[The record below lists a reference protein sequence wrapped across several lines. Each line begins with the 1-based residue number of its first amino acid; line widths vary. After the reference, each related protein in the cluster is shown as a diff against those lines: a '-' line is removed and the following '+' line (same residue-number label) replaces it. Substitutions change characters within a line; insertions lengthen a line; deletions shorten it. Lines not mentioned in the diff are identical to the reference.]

1 MHHCRVFLVVVLMLF
16 SASACA
22 ADRED
27 VQIKKQPE
35 IQQVRPKK
43 PVKIKLRRSPKDE
56 YTWELS
62 GDDADEIVKTDRKLR
77 KMLNLQ

>member
-1 MHHCRVFLVVVLMLF
+1 MRRARIFLIIVLTMI
-16 SASACA
+16 SVTACA

-27 VQIKKQPE
+27 LQVKKQPE
-35 IQQVRPKK
+35 LQQIKPKK
-43 PVKIKLRRSPKDE
+43 PVKIKLKRSPKDE

-77 KMLNLQ
+77 KMLNVP